1 MLCIKQVYVF
11 KVPEISGMLV
21 LLSIIRQSSHHQSAI
36 QYFIT
41 ELQDLRSEHL
51 YIIYLQWNLL
61 LHQHVTFE

>member
-21 LLSIIRQSSHHQSAI
+21 LLSIIRQSSHYQSAI

>member
-51 YIIYLQWNLL
+51 YIIYLQWNPL